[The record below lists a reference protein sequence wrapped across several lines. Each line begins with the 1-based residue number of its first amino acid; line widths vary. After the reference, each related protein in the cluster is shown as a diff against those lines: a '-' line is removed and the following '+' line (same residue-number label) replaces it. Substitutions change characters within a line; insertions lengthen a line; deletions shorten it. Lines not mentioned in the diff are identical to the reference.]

1 MSGERMP
8 PNSAAAKAVMT
19 TGAPSTASMEACQEK
34 KLEKYMSHEE
44 KIYCQN
50 PADLS
55 VSERGGGARAREL
68 GLGLVVAVVI
78 PEIINYYTLLI
89 IILLFILGVVGGH
102 GATRRHRNRVGG
114 GGGVASPALVTMT

>member
-1 MSGERMP
+1 M
-8 PNSAAAKAVMT
+8 
-19 TGAPSTASMEACQEK
+19 K
-34 KLEKYMSHEE
+34 KKYIVSHGE

-78 PEIINYYTLLI
+78 PEIINY
-89 IILLFILGVVGGH
+89 
-102 GATRRHRNRVGG
+102 
-114 GGGVASPALVTMT
+114 